1 MPNLN
6 LAATLADF
14 KAYSVARGQT
24 ASISTDATDDGVIVD
39 LLEAASRYM
48 DDKTGRQFYPS
59 IETRLYDIPEN
70 SYLWLDADL
79 LSLTTLTNGDASV
92 ISSTDYV
99 MLPANETPKYC
110 IRLKGDSSVAWEA
123 DSDND
128 TEQVISVLGW
138 WGYRQKYTQRA
149 WLSVGT
155 LGAAIT
161 DTTTLAFTMT
171 AGHTVA
177 AGQILKIDNEI
188 FNVNTVSSN
197 TVTPIARGDNGSTA
211 ATHLINTAVYRW
223 VPQEEV
229 HNAVLEIAN
238 NAYNRRFGKSTG
250 ESATVTA
257 AGVVLSPRDIPAM
270 AEEAVRAFM
279 RLV

>member
-24 ASISTDATDDGVIVD
+24 ASTDATDDAVIVD
-39 LLEAASRYM
+39 LLEVASRYL

-59 IETRLYDIPEN
+59 IETRLYDIPED
-70 SYLWLDADL
+70 SSLYLDADL
-79 LSLTTLTNGDASV
+79 LSLTTLTNGDAAA

-99 MLPANETPKYC
+99 LLPSNETPRYC
-110 IRLKGDSSVAWEA
+110 IRLKGDAGVQWEA

-138 WGYRQKYTQRA
+138 WGYRQKYSQRA
-149 WLSVGT
+149 WMSVGT

-171 AGHTVA
+171 AGHSVVP
-177 AGQILKIDNEI
+177 GQILKIDSEI
-188 FNVNTVSSN
+188 FNVNAVATN
-197 TVTPIARGDNGSTA
+197 TVTPLARGDNGSTA
-211 ATHLINTAVYRW
+211 ATHLNGATVYRW

-238 NAYNRRFGKSTG
+238 SAYQRRFGKAVG

-270 AEEAVRAFM
+270 AAECIKSFM